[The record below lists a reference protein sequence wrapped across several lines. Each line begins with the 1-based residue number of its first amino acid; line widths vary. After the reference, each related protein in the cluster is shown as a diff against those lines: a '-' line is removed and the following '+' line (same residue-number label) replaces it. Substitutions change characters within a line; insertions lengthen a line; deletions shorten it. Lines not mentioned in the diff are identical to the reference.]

1 MISAFVKGVH
11 QLTDGATRGVVWLAL
26 GATIMVF
33 GALWAAVWFLLTH
46 TAFFE
51 AWWINAVVDLLG
63 GLTVLILTWLLF
75 PAVVS
80 GVIAVLLDKVVTAVE
95 RRHYPSLPA
104 AEGLTV
110 GEEMTAA
117 LIFLGVKVVVNLLLL
132 PFLLLGPVFP
142 FVFLAANGY
151 LLGREYFEMVAL
163 RRLPRSEARALRK
176 SRSWSVLAAGAALA
190 ALMAIPVVNLVAPV
204 VGVAAM
210 VHLFEEWR
218 RKAAA

>member
-1 MISAFVKGVH
+1 MISAFIKGMH
-11 QLTDGATRGVVWLAL
+11 QLTDPATRGVVWLAL
-26 GATIMVF
+26 AATTGVF
-33 GALWAAVWFLLTH
+33 VGLWIAVWFLVTR

-51 AWWINAVVDLLG
+51 AWWIEAAVDLLG
-63 GLTVLILTWLLF
+63 GLTVAILTWLLF

-80 GVIAVLLDKVVTAVE
+80 GVIAIALDRVVTGVE
-95 RRHYPSLPA
+95 QKHYPDLPP
-104 AEGLTV
+104 AEGVTFA
-110 GEEMTAA
+110 EEMTAA
-117 LIFLGVKVVVNLLLL
+117 LIFLAIKVVVNLLLL

-163 RRLPRSEARALRK
+163 RRLPRSEARTLRK
-176 SRSWSVLAAGAALA
+176 SRSWSVSAAGAALA

-210 VHLFEEWR
+210 VHLFEKWR
-218 RKAAA
+218 RVAAA

>member
-11 QLTDGATRGVVWLAL
+11 QLTDGTTRGVVWLAL
-26 GATIMVF
+26 GATIVVF
-33 GALWAAVWFLLTH
+33 GALWATVWFLLTH

-51 AWWINAVVDLLG
+51 AWWINTVIDLLG

-80 GVIAVLLDKVVTAVE
+80 GIIAVFLDRVVAAVE
-95 RRHYPSLPA
+95 HRHYPGLPA
-104 AEGLTV
+104 AEGLSLS
-110 GEEMTAA
+110 EEMTAA

-163 RRLPRSEARALRK
+163 RRLPRSEARTLRK